1 MNIKQPT
8 WYLLIKDLEKIIK
21 QENIKTK
28 ALIEKTG
35 ISKGNIYRFF
45 RAKSIPRLDTFLK
58 ISDAISPIFSEEI
71 KKIYEDVIE
80 D

>member
-1 MNIKQPT
+1 MEQPT
-8 WYLLIKDLEKIIK
+8 HKTLIEQLKKIVEQEKIPIST
-21 QENIKTK
+21 I
-28 ALIEKTG
+28 IEKTG

-45 RAKSIPRLDTFLK
+45 RAETIPRLDTFLK

-71 KKIYEDVIE
+71 KKLYQDVIE